1 MTRLSRVSP
10 LAAPASAR
18 MRIVAGG
25 AMAASFDD
33 ESDPARLAL
42 VDLSPLPRFGV
53 KGADAE
59 SILRASGFEAP
70 AFGRAALQPGG
81 ETAAGLGGG
90 EFLILCAPDG
100 GLAAQKTVAA
110 AVAAR
115 AKKSQQ
121 AEAMTLPRRDSHGW
135 FALCGEE
142 RFAAAARL
150 CAIDLRA
157 GEVFLTRFAAVD
169 AIVIADTRAPV
180 LHLLFAA
187 SLAEFMRAAIVDS
200 ADVGMA
206 GFDSFRA
213 LFARGGATAR

>member
-1 MTRLSRVSP
+1 
-10 LAAPASAR
+10 
-18 MRIVAGG
+18 
-25 AMAASFDD
+25 MAASFDD
-33 ESDPARLAL
+33 EADPTRLAL
-42 VDLSPLPRFGV
+42 VDLSPLPRFGL

-59 SILRASGFEAP
+59 SILRASGFDAP

-115 AKKSQQ
+115 AKKSQP
-121 AEAMTLPRRDSHGW
+121 EAMTLPRRDSHGW
-135 FALCGEE
+135 FALCGDD

-157 GEVFLTRFAAVD
+157 GEVFFDSLRRRRRDCYRRLAGAGFASFVRRFAGGIYARRD
-169 AIVIADTRAPV
+169 R
-180 LHLLFAA
+180 
-187 SLAEFMRAAIVDS
+187 R
-200 ADVGMA
+200 
-206 GFDSFRA
+206 FR
-213 LFARGGATAR
+213 RCRHGRI

>member
-1 MTRLSRVSP
+1 
-10 LAAPASAR
+10 
-18 MRIVAGG
+18 
-25 AMAASFDD
+25 MAASFDD
-33 ESDPARLAL
+33 EADPARLAL
-42 VDLSPLPRFGV
+42 VDLSPLPRFGI

-100 GLAAQKTVAA
+100 GLAAQKAVAA

-115 AKKSQQ
+115 AKKSRQV
-121 AEAMTLPRRDSHGW
+121 EAVTLPRRDSHGW

-169 AIVIADTRAPV
+169 AIVVADSRAPV

-200 ADVGMA
+200 ADVGLA

>member
-25 AMAASFDD
+25 AMAASFDN
-33 ESDPARLAL
+33 EADPKRLAL
-42 VDLSPLPRFGV
+42 VDLSPLPRFGL

-59 SILRASGFEAP
+59 SILRASGFDAP

-115 AKKSQQ
+115 AKKSQV
-121 AEAMTLPRRDSHGW
+121 EAMTLPRRDSHGW

-169 AIVIADTRAPV
+169 AIVIADARAPV